1 MDYPTELLQLIRV
14 PQNVAIL
21 SHRNPDGDAIG
32 SSLALRH
39 YLEQYGH
46 TVHVLFPSEFPTEFE
61 VMPGAGDILIWDLQ
75 PEESK

>member
-1 MDYPTELLQLIRV
+1 MEFPTELRQLIRV

-32 SSLALRH
+32 SSLAVKH

-46 TVHVLFPSEFPTEFE
+46 TVHVLFPS
-61 VMPGAGDILIWDLQ
+61 
-75 PEESK
+75 